1 MPLNDLEMDVTRNV
15 NVFLSYVKRIIY
27 ITLVAMF
34 LSRIYFS
41 CVKLKASD
49 VSFSQKVL
57 QEDPQMYPSFMI
69 CATYSPF
76 FGPDAI
82 ASMSSNLT
90 EIYNAHKVLIE
101 HIILLRHQY
110 EDENG

>member
-1 MPLNDLEMDVTRNV
+1 MAASNANGILAN
-15 NVFLSYVKRIIY
+15 VKRIIY
-27 ITLVAMF
+27 ITLVAIF
-34 LSRIYFS
+34 LSRIYIS
-41 CVKLKASD
+41 CSKLKARE
-49 VSFSQKVL
+49 VSLSQRVL
-57 QEDPQMYPSFMI
+57 QEDPQMYPTFMM
-69 CATYSPF
+69 CAIYSPF

-101 HIILLRHQY
+101 RIIFLRHHY